1 MSLLDKPYAPK
12 SPRAALDAGVG
23 MIHQEL
29 LLLPDLTIAE
39 NMFVG
44 RYPMRAGRV
53 DRSAMNT
60 LARQGLDRLGLSV
73 SPRQLVAGL
82 STANRQ
88 LVEIAKALTLNA
100 RLLILD
106 EPTSALGSD
115 ETRLLF
121 EQIRHLRND
130 GVGIIYISH
139 RLDEIRQ
146 IADRIVV
153 FRDGSRVAEHP
164 SADIPVRTIVESM
177 VGRSLEQMFPPLAQ
191 PSEDIVFDVR
201 QLASPAGYFK
211 NISFQVRRGEI
222 FGIAGLIGAG
232 RTELVRAIAW
242 SESVARAGLL
252 RDVSRSSPG
261 RVSSALVS
269 RAVALS

>member
-1 MSLLDKPYAPK
+1 M
-12 SPRAALDAGVG
+12 
-23 MIHQEL
+23 
-29 LLLPDLTIAE
+29 
-39 NMFVG
+39 
-44 RYPMRAGRV
+44 
-53 DRSAMNT
+53 
-60 LARQGLDRLGLSV
+60 
-73 SPRQLVAGL
+73 
-82 STANRQ
+82 
-88 LVEIAKALTLNA
+88 
-100 RLLILD
+100 
-106 EPTSALGSD
+106 
-115 ETRLLF
+115 LF

-232 RTELVRAIAW
+232 RTELVRAIAGADPIANG
-242 SESVARAGLL
+242 SVLL
-252 RDVSRSSPG
+252 EG
-261 RVSSALVS
+261 REVADTRTQSG
-269 RAVALS
+269 AVG